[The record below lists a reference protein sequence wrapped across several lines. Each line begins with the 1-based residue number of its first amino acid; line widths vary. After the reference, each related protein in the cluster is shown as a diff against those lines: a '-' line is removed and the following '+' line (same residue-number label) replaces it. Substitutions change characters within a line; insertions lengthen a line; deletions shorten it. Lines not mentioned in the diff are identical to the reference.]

1 MTMKRNIFTMMVA
14 ALVSLFA
21 LTSCEKEPAEL
32 IVGKWTVTAVS
43 LGYGGITMDIDPSE
57 TGMDAS
63 YTFNAD
69 GTGYAYEADAD
80 WSTEAA
86 FTYMV
91 LTSGDKQILSMTI
104 EGETANFDI
113 LTLDDNNL
121 VLYREENQDG
131 QTVSMKMTF
140 TRS

>member
-1 MTMKRNIFTMMVA
+1 MKRNIFTMMVA

-43 LGYGGITMDIDPSE
+43 VSYGGISMDIDSSE
-57 TGMDAS
+57 TGMEAT

-80 WSTEAA
+80 ESAEAA

-104 EGETANFDI
+104 DGETANFDI

-121 VLYREENQDG
+121 VIYREENQDG

>member
-1 MTMKRNIFTMMVA
+1 MKRNIFTMMMA

-21 LTSCEKEPAEL
+21 LTSCEKEPADL
-32 IVGKWTVTAVS
+32 IVGKWTVTAMSVS
-43 LGYGGITMDIDPSE
+43 YGGISMDIDPSE
-57 TGMDAS
+57 AGMEAT

-69 GTGYAYEADAD
+69 GTGYAYEGDAD
-80 WSTEAA
+80 ESNEAA

-104 EGETANFDI
+104 DGDTANFDI

>member
-1 MTMKRNIFTMMVA
+1 MKRNIFTMMVA

-21 LTSCEKEPAEL
+21 LTSCEKEPADL
-32 IVGKWTVTAVS
+32 IVGKWTMIEMCVS
-43 LGYGGITMDIDPSE
+43 YDGITLNVNPSE
-57 TGMDAS
+57 MGMNVS
-63 YTFNAD
+63 YTFKAD
-69 GTGYAYEADAD
+69 GTGYAYESDAD
-80 WSTEAA
+80 ESAEAT

-104 EGETANFDI
+104 EGDTANFDI

>member
-1 MTMKRNIFTMMVA
+1 MKRNIFTMMVA

-43 LGYGGITMDIDPSE
+43 LSYGGVSMDIDPSE

-80 WSTEAA
+80 ESAEAA

-91 LTSGDKQILSMTI
+91 LNSGDKQILSMTI

>member
-1 MTMKRNIFTMMVA
+1 MTMKRNIFTMTVA
-14 ALVSLFA
+14 ALVSLFV

-43 LGYGGITMDIDPSE
+43 LSYGGISMDIDPSE
-57 TGMDAS
+57 AGMDAS

-69 GTGYAYEADAD
+69 GTGYAYETDAD
-80 WSTEAA
+80 WSTEAT

>member
-1 MTMKRNIFTMMVA
+1 MKRNIFTMMVA

-32 IVGKWTVTAVS
+32 IVGKWTMIEMCVS
-43 LGYGGITMDIDPSE
+43 YDGITLNVNPSE
-57 TGMDAS
+57 MGMNVS
-63 YTFNAD
+63 YTFKAD
-69 GTGYAYEADAD
+69 GTGYAYESDAD
-80 WSTEAA
+80 ESEDTT

-104 EGETANFDI
+104 DGETTNFDI

-121 VLYREENQDG
+121 VISREENQEG
-131 QTVSMKMTF
+131 QTLSMKMTF
-140 TRS
+140 IRS

>member
-1 MTMKRNIFTMMVA
+1 MKRNIFTMMVA
-14 ALVSLFA
+14 TLVSLFA

-43 LGYGGITMDIDPSE
+43 LSYGGVSMDIDPSE

-80 WSTEAA
+80 ESAEAA